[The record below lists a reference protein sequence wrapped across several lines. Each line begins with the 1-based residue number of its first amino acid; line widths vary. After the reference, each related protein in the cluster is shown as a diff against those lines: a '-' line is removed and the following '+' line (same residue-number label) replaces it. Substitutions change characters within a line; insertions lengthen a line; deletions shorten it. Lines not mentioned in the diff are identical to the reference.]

1 MQEKVDYIEELDK
14 HKVYV
19 ESLKMEMIPYNEA
32 KRLFTLLLSETFTT
46 LVEDVNKAM
55 TDYLTEIQNLT
66 DEKNIH

>member
-32 KRLFTLLLSETFTT
+32 KRLFTLLLSDTFTT

-55 TDYLTEIQNLT
+55 NEYLTEIQNLT